1 MFDIISDKTPK
12 PIVPRDLNMNPSEN
26 EFLAENEKIEIVPK
40 FSHSVMTLIQGDVGP
55 FKAGQVTKVP
65 LWLAVMFKNGDKCS
79 IETPEWLDL
88 GRASIK

>member
-1 MFDIISDKTPK
+1 
-12 PIVPRDLNMNPSEN
+12 MNPSEN